1 VMTLQITCD
10 HCAATFTPSETSSIA
25 IFGPGEAR
33 YACPECR
40 NGTGGLPPQ
49 EPITEDLPG
58 IDHLEYAHNKDRTMA
73 TCWFT
78 NDAQLRFRET
88 VDGWLREEVF
98 RPDPETMYES
108 IPIGRVDVDDG
119 QTACHCLVEKLAVYE
134 NYSTPML
141 RRNWP
146 HVAAVV
152 LDP

>member
-1 VMTLQITCD
+1 MMLQFTCD
-10 HCAATFTPSETSSIA
+10 HCDTQFTPLESHSIA

-33 YACPECR
+33 YACPECGEG
-40 NGTGGLPPQ
+40 NDGLPPH
-49 EPITEDLPG
+49 ELIAADLPG
-58 IDHLEYAHNKDRTMA
+58 IDHLEYTRNKDRTTA

-98 RPDPETMYES
+98 RPDDPETIYES

-119 QTACHCLVEKLAVYE
+119 QTACYCLVEKLAAYE
-134 NYSTPML
+134 NYSVPML

-146 HVAAVV
+146 HIAAVV
-152 LDP
+152 LDS